1 MSGVVTEAEIFSQP
15 QIWRQA
21 AALAADP
28 AVRQALV
35 APGERVLAIGC
46 GTSAHVALAY
56 AVLREQAG
64 LGLTDYAF
72 ASELPGPSH
81 DYDRVL
87 AFSRSGTT
95 TEIVEALKALPSHWR
110 RVVVT
115 GVTDSPVAAMA
126 HDVVDL
132 SFADETSVV
141 QTRFPTATLI
151 AVRVATGELDATR
164 LDDLVAQVEDVLAA
178 DLAAVL
184 PADLEQVD
192 HLVYLGTGWALGI
205 AHEAALKVRESALA
219 WAESY
224 PSADY
229 RHGPLA
235 VAGERS
241 LVTLLGG
248 EPDGLAADVRGT
260 GARVRVGERDPLA
273 ELVLAQRVALQ
284 LARLRGQ
291 DPDTPRYLARSVVLS
306 GASAGAS

>member
-1 MSGVVTEAEIFSQP
+1 MTGVVTEAEIFSQP
-15 QIWRQA
+15 EIWRRA
-21 AALAADP
+21 ADLAAEP
-28 AVRQALV
+28 TVAQALV

-64 LGLTDYAF
+64 AGLTDYAF
-72 ASELPGPSH
+72 ASELPGPAH

-95 TEIVEALKALPSHWR
+95 TEIVDALEALPRHWR

-115 GVTDSPVAAMA
+115 GVVDSPVAALA
-126 HDVVDL
+126 DDVVDL
-132 SFADETSVV
+132 GFADETSVV

-164 LDDLVAQVEDVLAA
+164 VDELVAQAEDALAA
-178 DLAAVL
+178 DL
-184 PADLEQVD
+184 PDLDQVD
-192 HLVYLGTGWALGI
+192 HVVYLGTGWALGI

-241 LVTLLGG
+241 LITLLGG
-248 EPDGLAADVRGT
+248 EPDGLAADVAVT
-260 GARVRVGERDPLA
+260 GAQVRIGERDPLA

-284 LARLRGQ
+284 LARLREA
-291 DPDTPRYLARSVVLS
+291 DPDTPRHLTRSVVLS
-306 GASAGAS
+306 DASAGAR

>member
-1 MSGVVTEAEIFSQP
+1 MTGVVTEAEIFSQP
-15 QIWRQA
+15 EIWRRA
-21 AALAADP
+21 ADLAADP
-28 AVRQALV
+28 AVAQALV

-46 GTSAHVALAY
+46 GTSAHVALSY

-72 ASELPGPSH
+72 ASELPGKAH
-81 DYDRVL
+81 GYDRVL

-95 TEIVEALKALPSHWR
+95 TEIVDALEALPRHWR

-115 GVTDSPVAAMA
+115 GVVDSPVAALA
-126 HDVVDL
+126 DDVVDL
-132 SFADETSVV
+132 AFADETSVV
-141 QTRFPTATLI
+141 QTRFPTATLV

-164 LDDLVAQVEDVLAA
+164 VDALVAQAEDALATQ
-178 DLAAVL
+178 L
-184 PADLEQVD
+184 PQGLDQVD
-192 HLVYLGTGWALGI
+192 HVVYLGTGWALGI

-248 EPDGLAADVRGT
+248 EPDGLAADVAVT
-260 GARVRVGERDPLA
+260 GAQVRIGERDPLA

-284 LARLRGQ
+284 LARVRGA
-291 DPDTPRYLARSVVLS
+291 DPDTPRHLTRSVVLS
-306 GASAGAS
+306 DASAGAR

>member
-95 TEIVEALKALPSHWR
+95 TEIVDALEALPSHWR

-115 GVTDSPVAAMA
+115 GVTDSPVAALA

-132 SFADETSVV
+132 GFADETSVV

-164 LDDLVAQVEDVLAA
+164 LDDLVAQAEDVLAA
-178 DLAAVL
+178 DL
-184 PADLEQVD
+184 PAGLEQVD

-235 VAGERS
+235 VASERS

-248 EPDGLAADVRGT
+248 EPDGLAADVGVT

-291 DPDTPRYLARSVVLS
+291 DPDTPRHLARSVVLS
-306 GASAGAS
+306 GATAGPS

>member
-1 MSGVVTEAEIFSQP
+1 MTGVVTEAEIFSQP
-15 QIWRQA
+15 EIWRRA
-21 AALAADP
+21 ADLAADP
-28 AVRQALV
+28 TVAQALV

-72 ASELPGPSH
+72 ASELPGPAH

-95 TEIVEALKALPSHWR
+95 TEIVDALEALPRHWR

-115 GVTDSPVAAMA
+115 GVVDSPVAALA
-126 HDVVDL
+126 DDVVDL
-132 SFADETSVV
+132 GFADETSVV

-164 LDDLVAQVEDVLAA
+164 VDELVAQAEDALAA
-178 DLAAVL
+178 DL
-184 PADLEQVD
+184 PDLDQVD
-192 HLVYLGTGWALGI
+192 HVVYLGTGWALGI

-241 LVTLLGG
+241 LITLLGG
-248 EPDGLAADVRGT
+248 EPDGLAADVAVT
-260 GARVRVGERDPLA
+260 GAQVRIGERDPLA

-284 LARLRGQ
+284 LARLREA
-291 DPDTPRYLARSVVLS
+291 DPDTPRHLTRSVVLS
-306 GASAGAS
+306 DASAGAR